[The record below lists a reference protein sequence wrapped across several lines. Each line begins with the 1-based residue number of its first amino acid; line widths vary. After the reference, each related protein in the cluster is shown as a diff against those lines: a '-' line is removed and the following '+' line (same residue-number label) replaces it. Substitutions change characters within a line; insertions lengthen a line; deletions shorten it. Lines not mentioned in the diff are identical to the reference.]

1 MAGVH
6 DRRRRQIFPEAQSS
20 VRLLLSPLDQANHV
34 PELVGRDSVHV
45 AADRAR
51 GEADSV
57 LPIGHVGKWHLS
69 SLVACYNDT
78 SPQERCNSVAGRNPV
93 CGDAKGTASES
104 LASKFACA
112 YPDCVKAE

>member
-1 MAGVH
+1 MHVKCEMAGVH

-57 LPIGHVGKWHLS
+57 LPIGHVGKWHVSTKEIGGIPKVRLRQ
-69 SLVACYNDT
+69 LH
-78 SPQERCNSVAGRNPV
+78 Q
-93 CGDAKGTASES
+93 
-104 LASKFACA
+104 FAA
-112 YPDCVKAE
+112 VVGLPELHRT